1 MKTYEVQ
8 AGDTLWE
15 IALRE
20 YGDATLHPVI
30 AQQNHLVDP
39 DLINIGRQLL
49 IPYVTFR
56 HHFTIPDTT
65 DARKKLTLHYYGT
78 EDVHVQ
84 LIWEIVNG
92 VAQREIQAG
101 AWLLIPDLANVG
113 HHTVVAPET
122 LEALADRWY
131 GDVALAGLIG
141 LANGMPSGSD
151 AVPGQVLVVPGL
163 NRRVH
168 VAGDTLETL
177 CAEQYGDA
185 DVATRVAVV
194 AAANRISD
202 PNSLHSN
209 EIVYFPS

>member
-1 MKTYEVQ
+1 MKTYQVQ
-8 AGDTLWE
+8 AGDTLSA

-30 AQQNHLVDP
+30 ARQNHLADP
-39 DLINIGRQLL
+39 DLINTGQQLL
-49 IPYVTFR
+49 LPYVTRR
-56 HHFTIPDTT
+56 HHFTTTDST
-65 DARKKLTLHYYGT
+65 DARRKLTLHYYGT
-78 EDVHVQ
+78 EDGHVQ

-92 VAQREIQAG
+92 VAQREIQVG
-101 AWLLIPDLANVG
+101 AWLLIPDLTNVG

-122 LEALADRWY
+122 LDALADRWY

-141 LANGMPSGSD
+141 LANEMPSGSD
-151 AVPGQVLVVPGL
+151 AVPGQVLIVPGL

-177 CAEQYGDA
+177 CIEQYGDT
-185 DVATRVAVV
+185 DVATRVAVT
-194 AAANRISD
+194 AAANHIGD

-209 EIVYFPS
+209 QIVYFPS